1 MLKSL
6 VVLWLPVVQYSLP
19 MVPGPDKV
27 RWNAIVNGVKVDFY
41 IDSNAILLD
50 VLRDQGGSLGTKRGC
65 DMGTCGCCSVMIN
78 GTPKL
83 SCLVLAQEAKDSSIT
98 TVEGLS
104 SGHHLHPI
112 QQTFAECGGSQCGF
126 CTPGFL
132 VVSAALLER
141 NPAPTKAEIKTAIEG
156 NLCRC
161 TGYQQI
167 VESISKASEIL
178 VSGKGIDDSTSSKS
192 DPHPG
197 FSGGLS

>member
-1 MLKSL
+1 MLKL
-6 VVLWLPVVQYSLP
+6 LTAPVSVMVQYSLP
-19 MVPGPDKV
+19 MVPGPDKIN
-27 RWNAIVNGVKVDFY
+27 WEAQVNGRMVSFP

-50 VLRDQGGSLGTKRGC
+50 ILRDKGGSLGTKRGC
-65 DMGTCGCCSVMIN
+65 DMGTCGCCSVMID

-83 SCLVLAQEAKDSSIT
+83 SCLILAQEAKGCDIT

-112 QQTFAECGGSQCGF
+112 QQTFADCGGSQCGF

-132 VVSAALLER
+132 VVSAALLEE
-141 NPAPTKAEIKTAIEG
+141 NPSPTTEEIKTAIEG

-167 VESISKASEIL
+167 VDAIAKASEIL
-178 VSGKGIDDSTSSKS
+178 VSGSSIEDSTSPKS

-197 FSGGLS
+197 FSGE